1 MRSAMPTIR
10 TVLVSVVELAG
21 SAAPVAAVK
30 LVDAAAVITLRGVRR
45 EYVMGGQ
52 VLPALRGIN
61 LDIQRNDYVAIIGAS
76 GSGKSTLMNI
86 IGCLDKPTHGHYLL
100 NGQAV
105 AEMGDNELAGIRN
118 TEIGFIF
125 QSFNLLPRVDALH
138 NVMQP
143 LVYRRMPYAERRE
156 WAIEALRKVGLAQ
169 RMSHLP
175 NELSGGQRQ
184 RVAVARALVGNPS
197 ILLADEPT
205 GNLDSTTTE
214 EIMTLFDQLQADG
227 QTVVVVT
234 HEPDIAQR
242 CHRVIT
248 LHDGLVKLDQQQRPQ
263 AC

>member
-1 MRSAMPTIR
+1 M
-10 TVLVSVVELAG
+10 SVAECSTGVAEHQA
-21 SAAPVAAVK
+21 SVAP
-30 LVDAAAVITLRGVRR
+30 AAVIKLLGVHR

-52 VLPALRGIN
+52 VVQALRGID
-61 LDIQRNDYVAIIGAS
+61 LDIRRNDYVAIIGAS

-86 IGCLDKPTHGHYLL
+86 IGCLDKPTHGQYLL
-100 NGQAV
+100 NGHAV
-105 AEMGDNELAGIRN
+105 AEMGDNELAGVRN

-125 QSFNLLPRVDALH
+125 QSFNLLPRMDALH

-143 LVYRRMPYAERRE
+143 LVYRRMPYVERRE
-156 WAIEALRKVGLAQ
+156 WASEALRKVGLTQ
-169 RMSHLP
+169 RMGHLP

-205 GNLDSTTTE
+205 GNLDSATTG

-234 HEPDIAQR
+234 HEPEIARR

-248 LHDGLVKLDQQQRPQ
+248 LHDGLVKHDQQQRPHT
-263 AC
+263 C